1 MSKVLKSVSLV
12 TENCE
17 VFTLKGSDLIW
28 TDYTKQDEIRNPFER
43 NISEIL
49 GLCFRKDSQILLE
62 ESFISSVEFNNRTDI
77 TVVEFI
83 FDDGVSEIINIS
95 WPEGEENRYLTEHP
109 GQRWFVTPEGN
120 FMFQS
125 WYATDKERMIN
136 LDESIYVLS
145 AMDKKA

>member
-1 MSKVLKSVSLV
+1 MSKVLKHVSLV

-17 VFTLKGSDLIW
+17 VFTLNGSDLIW
-28 TDYTKQDEIRNPFER
+28 TDYQKQDDIRNPFER
-43 NISEIL
+43 SMSEVL
-49 GLCFRKDSQILLE
+49 GLCFSKDSQILLE
-62 ESFISSVEFNNRTDI
+62 KSFISSLQFNKRTDI
-77 TVVEFI
+77 TWVEFV
-83 FDDGVSEIINIS
+83 FDNDETEIVTIC

-136 LDESIYVLS
+136 LDESIYDLR